1 MRFLLTLG
9 LISLLSLQSF
19 ALTEEEEF
27 ELYKEFKAKKQA
39 EKQADQTTNSTSN
52 TAKGNQPVN
61 VIVNNNNYGGNNQGS
76 TTNYKKSLAIY
87 ESSKKNP
94 WIGAGLA
101 YFLPTAGHFYAN
113 DWGRGLKFFLAEAIG
128 VGIMLNAYT
137 YEEKCNEYGGYYY
150 SYQHCYEE
158 ETYDEDQY
166 MTGATIYLIAKI
178 WEIFD
183 AYDAVED
190 HNTKLKQ
197 GLDLVYGFDPYYNM
211 TVGLTY
217 RF

>member
-52 TAKGNQPVN
+52 AAKDNQPVN

-94 WIGAGLA
+94 WIGVGLA
-101 YFLPTAGHFYAN
+101 YLLPTAGHFYAN
-113 DWGRGLKFFLAEAIG
+113 DWGRGLKFLLAEAIG
-128 VGIMLNAYT
+128 AGIMV
-137 YEEKCNEYGGYYY
+137 KCCTLMG
-150 SYQHCYEE
+150 
-158 ETYDEDQY
+158 
-166 MTGATIYLIAKI
+166 
-178 WEIFD
+178 
-183 AYDAVED
+183 
-190 HNTKLKQ
+190 
-197 GLDLVYGFDPYYNM
+197 
-211 TVGLTY
+211 
-217 RF
+217 